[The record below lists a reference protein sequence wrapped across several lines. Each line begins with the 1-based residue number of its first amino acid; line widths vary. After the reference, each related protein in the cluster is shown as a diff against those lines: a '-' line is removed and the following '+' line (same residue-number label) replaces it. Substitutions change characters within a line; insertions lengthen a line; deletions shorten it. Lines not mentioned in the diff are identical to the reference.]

1 MTEKTIKVHMKQRRD
16 TRANWDAVNPVL
28 YDGELGFVSDDPNLY
43 KIGDGETTWNDL
55 PFRGFDGT
63 ISQETGSNTK
73 AVMSQNAVTQ
83 ELEKKQDVIEDLDQI
98 RENANNALKSIPDK
112 YVEDT
117 ELNDALSGK
126 QDVIEDLDAIRSG
139 AEKGATAL
147 QNVPEEYVTEEQIIS
162 NEKVTA
168 AALTELRVDLT
179 VTKSTLAKKDTEMSD
194 AIAVIK
200 ADVQTRATQQAVEDL
215 DADLRGIS
223 ESNERITA
231 AALTDIYSAIERLKA
246 RLDIL
251 EGK

>member
-16 TRANWDAVNPVL
+16 TQANWAAVNPVL

-43 KIGDGETTWNDL
+43 KIGDGETAWNDL

-83 ELEKKQDVIEDLDQI
+83 ELEKKQDIIEDLDQI
-98 RENANNALKSIPDK
+98 RENANNALKSIPDN
-112 YVEDT
+112 YVKDT
-117 ELNDALSGK
+117 ELNDALSDK
-126 QDVIEDLDAIRSG
+126 QDVIEDLDAIRGG

-147 QNVPEEYVTEEQIIS
+147 QNVPEEYVTEDQIIS

-179 VTKSTLAKKDTEMSD
+179 VTKSTLAKKDADMSAD
-194 AIAVIK
+194 IAALQEDIP
-200 ADVQTRATQQAVEDL
+200 TRATQESVNEL
-215 DADLRGIS
+215 DETLRGIS
-223 ESNERITA
+223 KSNERVTA
-231 AALTDIYSAIERLKA
+231 AALTEIYSAIERIKA